1 MVRVIVTAHGQLAT
15 ALVQATAMIVGSDAD
30 LVAVD
35 FDLDDE
41 PETLYANCRAAIGD
55 ASAVV
60 FLVDML
66 GGSPY
71 NAATR
76 CCVGLNSC
84 DVVTGVN
91 LPMVIDASSR
101 AKQNAGVPV
110 IARTAM
116 QAGQSSVTALR
127 TSPVTPDH
135 LR

>member
-1 MVRVIVTAHGQLAT
+1 MVRVIVATHGQLAS
-15 ALVQATAMIVGSDAD
+15 ALVKATTMIVGPDPD

-35 FDLDDE
+35 HEFNDE
-41 PETLYANCRAAIGD
+41 PESLYANCRAAMGD
-55 ASAVV
+55 ASTVV

-76 CCVGLNSC
+76 CCVGLSNC

-91 LPMVIDASSR
+91 LPMVVDASSR
-101 AKQNAGVPV
+101 AKQNADVPQIV
-110 IARTAM
+110 RTAM

-127 TSPVTPDH
+127 TSPEVPDH
-135 LR
+135 LH